1 MAKTDPREAST
12 DDQEFS
18 GFADTPACYLR
29 NALKNEV
36 FGDLIKQRIV
46 AIQFQDKKGESVNA
60 GLSGAAG
67 YLTSGLATSER
78 EAKDAWFSGMVGELD
93 QQSLA
98 ELKKDATISFPG
110 WMQGWASEEDATNYL
125 KCLESEDKK
134 GVK

>member
-1 MAKTDPREAST
+1 MASTDPRNAST
-12 DDQEFS
+12 DDVEYS

-46 AIQFQDKKGESVNA
+46 AIQFQGKKGESVHA
-60 GLSGAAG
+60 GLAGATG

-93 QQSLA
+93 QQSLG
-98 ELKKDATISFPG
+98 ELKKDAIISFPG
-110 WMQGWASEEDATNYL
+110 WMQGWASEEDANNYL
-125 KCLESEDKK
+125 KAMATEDKK